1 MNEQKRKGGKLSIKG
16 KSKFLSK
23 DVSNKKK
30 EANALDIRIQL
41 LDELRREKF
50 IKGIMFFVIV
60 ILIVICAFLSIRNRY
75 IPFIVEVK
83 KETGEIEN
91 AKIIS
96 NTKLNMSDLQENQ
109 INYFISNFITNIRS
123 VTYDKKLYQRKLD
136 ESNFFLTAE
145 SQKELKTALIDNK
158 TAEKME
164 KGVSVNVQIKNFNKI
179 EDGKY
184 QITWQETYTSTDGTF
199 KENFLGIFTVD
210 TIPVT
215 NQKMIQDN
223 PLGILITKLSISK
236 TN

>member
-1 MNEQKRKGGKLSIKG
+1 MSLKG
-16 KSKFLSK
+16 KSKFLPKNISDK
-23 DVSNKKK
+23 NEMNS
-30 EANALDIRIQL
+30 LDIKIQL
-41 LDELRREKF
+41 LDKLRREEV
-50 IKGIMFFVIV
+50 IKVIMFFVII
-60 ILIVICAFLSIRNRY
+60 ILISACTFLSIRNRY

-158 TAEKME
+158 TTEKME

-179 EDGKY
+179 EEGKY
-184 QITWQETYTSTDGTF
+184 QITWQETYTSTDGNF
-199 KENFLGIFTVD
+199 KENFLGIFTVE
-210 TIPVT
+210 TMPVT
-215 NQKMIQDN
+215 NQKMIQHN
-223 PLGILITKLSISK
+223 PLGIIITKLSISK

>member
-23 DVSNKKK
+23 DVLNKKK

-199 KENFLGIFTVD
+199 KENFLGILTVD

-215 NQKMIQDN
+215 HQTMLQHN
-223 PLGILITKLSISK
+223 PQGI
-236 TN
+236 

>member
-1 MNEQKRKGGKLSIKG
+1 MSIKG
-16 KSKFLSK
+16 KNKFLPK
-23 DVSNKKK
+23 NVSDKN
-30 EANALDIRIQL
+30 EMNSLDINIQL
-41 LDELRREKF
+41 LDKLRREEV
-50 IKGIMFFVIV
+50 IKAIMFFVIM
-60 ILIVICAFLSIRNRY
+60 ILISACTFLSIRNRY

-123 VTYDKKLYQRKLD
+123 VTYDKKLYQKKLD

-158 TAEKME
+158 TTEKME

-179 EDGKY
+179 EEGKY
-184 QITWQETYTSTDGTF
+184 QITWQETYTSTDGNF
-199 KENFLGIFTVD
+199 KENLLGIFTVE
-210 TIPVT
+210 TMPVR
-215 NQKMIQDN
+215 NQKMIQHN
-223 PLGILITKLSISK
+223 PLGIIITKLSISK